1 MERCERLNAEN
12 IALKIALR
20 TLLSQLDH
28 ASEANARRV
37 LQVARDTAEAMLL
50 ATPLPDEQAEHV
62 RAVLALLETD
72 LGQALPLASL

>member
-1 MERCERLNAEN
+1 MERDERLYAES

-37 LQVARDTAEAMLL
+37 LQVARDTAEALLL

-62 RAVLALLETD
+62 RAVLVLLETD
-72 LGQALPLASL
+72 LGRALPLASL